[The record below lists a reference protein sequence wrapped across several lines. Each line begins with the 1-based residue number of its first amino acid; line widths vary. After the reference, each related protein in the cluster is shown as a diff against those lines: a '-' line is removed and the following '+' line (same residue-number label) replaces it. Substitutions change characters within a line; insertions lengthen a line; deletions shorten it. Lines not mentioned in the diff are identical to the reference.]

1 MKRQLGTVVTKN
13 GETLSYVDLFATV
26 GKERL
31 ANLPYS
37 LRVVLENIVRNQPG
51 SDGGTQIDA
60 VLRRD
65 VGAALSLQIP
75 RVIMPDSTG
84 VPILMDLAAMR
95 DALVDE
101 EEDPACVD
109 AKVKADLV
117 VDHSLQV
124 DSSGSSAAYAIN
136 AQREFDRN
144 SERYVFLKWAQSS
157 FDNLTIHPPGS
168 GIIHQLNL
176 ESIAPVVCVE
186 TDGQASLTFPD
197 MVVGSDS
204 HTPMINALGVVGWG
218 VGGIEAE
225 TVLLGQPYSMAMP
238 AVVGVRL
245 SGTLRP
251 GVTTTDLALTVTE
264 RLRQTDLVG
273 KFVEFCGPAIPEL
286 SIPDRAT
293 LSNMAPEYGATIG
306 FWPIDERT
314 LEYLSNTARSQD
326 DVDRIEQF
334 AKAAGFFRDADVQPE
349 FDEMIEIDLRA
360 VSTSMA
366 GPSRP
371 QDRIDL
377 HAVATSFSNAL
388 NQSRHEGGFGVRDGM
403 PMSALDDVPTHGA
416 VVIAAITSCTNTAN
430 PSVMVRA
437 GLMAQ
442 RAAQLGLVSKPWVK
456 TSLAPGSRVVTGYLE
471 DLGLMEPLRALGFD
485 VVGYGCTTC
494 GGKSGPLL
502 PEAEAAITENDLVA
516 VSVLSGNRNFSGRI
530 HKLVRGNYLG
540 SPALVV
546 AYALAGRITID
557 FEHDPLGQDHSGKP
571 VYLADIWPE
580 DQAVQRAT
588 MRAGDKSFYQ
598 SVYGVQTEIS
608 AEWNSLMAPTG
619 QTFSWDSQ
627 SQYLM
632 APPFLKVKDRQPG
645 QGLNNARILGLYG
658 HSLTT
663 DHVSPGGEIPV
674 ESPAGEYLLSKGIE
688 PRGFNTYVGRRGNH
702 EVMKRATF
710 ANIRIQNRLAPET
723 EGWWTKIMPSG
734 QTVSVFDA
742 ANSYAQDDT
751 PLIVVGGR
759 EYGTGSSRDWAA
771 KGPALL
777 GVRAVLALSFE
788 RIHRANLAAMGIVPL
803 TFSEPSDFEQIDGTE
818 TVSIDDLYG
827 QLLPGADIRAKL
839 TKADGTSHSI
849 PLIVDLRTPT
859 EARFILS
866 GNVLKTA
873 LQQVTRI
880 RSVS

>member
-1 MKRQLGTVVTKN
+1 MKRQLGTAMSNN
-13 GETLSYVDLFATV
+13 GEPLTYIDLAAMI

-31 ANLPYS
+31 ASLPYS
-37 LRVVLENIVRNQPG
+37 LRVVLENIVRNHST
-51 SDGGTQIDA
+51 SDGQPQVDTI
-60 VLRRD
+60 LRRD
-65 VGAALSLQIP
+65 VGAALSLKIP

-95 DALVDE
+95 DGLVDLGQ
-101 EEDPACVD
+101 DPANVD

-124 DSSGSSAAYAIN
+124 DSSGSSAAFAIN
-136 AQREFDRN
+136 AEREFDRN
-144 SERYVFLKWAQSS
+144 SERYIFLKWAQSS
-157 FDNLTIHPPGS
+157 FNNLTIHPPGS

-186 TDGQASLTFPD
+186 SDGQAKLAFPD

-204 HTPMINALGVVGWG
+204 HTPMINALGVLGWG

-225 TVLLGQPYSMAMP
+225 TVLLGQPYPLAMP

-245 SGTLRP
+245 SGALRP

-273 KFVEFCGPAIPEL
+273 KFVEFCGPALPSL
-286 SIPDRAT
+286 SVPDRAT

-314 LEYLSNTARSQD
+314 LEYISNTARNQAD
-326 DVDRIEQF
+326 TARIEQF
-334 AKAAGFFRDADVQPE
+334 AKAAGFFHDASDHPS
-349 FDEMIEIDLRA
+349 FDETIEIDLGT
-360 VSTSMA
+360 VSASMA

-377 HAVATSFSNAL
+377 HAVRASFSNAL
-388 NQSRHEGGFGVRDGM
+388 GQSRQEGGFGVPDGV
-403 PMSALDDVPTHGA
+403 PMSARDDVPTHGA

-471 DLGLMEPLRALGFD
+471 DLGLMEPLRTLGFD

-557 FEHDPLGQDHSGKP
+557 FEHDPLGHDHSGRP
-571 VYLADIWPE
+571 IYLADIWPE
-580 DQAVQRAT
+580 DHEVQRAT
-588 MRAGDKSFYQ
+588 LRAGDKSFYQ
-598 SVYGVQTEIS
+598 SVYGIQTEIS
-608 AEWNSLMAPTG
+608 AEWTNLKAPTG
-619 QTFSWDSQ
+619 RTFLWDSR

-645 QGLNNARILGLYG
+645 QGLTNARILGVYA

-663 DHVSPGGEIPV
+663 DHVSPGGEIPAD
-674 ESPAGEYLLSKGIE
+674 SPAGEYLLSKGVE
-688 PRGFNTYVGRRGNH
+688 PRRFNTYVGRRGNH
-702 EVMKRATF
+702 EVMMRATF
-710 ANIRIQNRLAPET
+710 ANIRIQNRMAPDT
-723 EGWWTKIMPSG
+723 EGWWTKMMPSG
-734 QTVSVFDA
+734 EIVSVFDA
-742 ANSYAQDDT
+742 AIAYAQNDT
-751 PLIVVGGR
+751 PLVVIGGR

-777 GVRAVLALSFE
+777 GVRAVVALSFE

-803 TFSEPSDFEQIDGTE
+803 TFSDPSDFEKFVGDE
-818 TVSIDDLYG
+818 TVTIENLYG
-827 QLLPGADIRAKL
+827 QLVQGAQIVAKV
-839 TKADGTSHSI
+839 TRSDGSSRSV
-849 PLIVDLRTPT
+849 PLVVDLRTPT
-859 EARFILS
+859 EASYILS

-873 LQQVTRI
+873 LQQVIGERAT
-880 RSVS
+880 S